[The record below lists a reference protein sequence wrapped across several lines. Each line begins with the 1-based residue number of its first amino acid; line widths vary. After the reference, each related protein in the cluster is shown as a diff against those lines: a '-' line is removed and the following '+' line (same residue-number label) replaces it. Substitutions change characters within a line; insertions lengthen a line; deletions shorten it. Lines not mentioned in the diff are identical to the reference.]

1 MALGACIIVM
11 NLYYVQPLLHQLR
24 GEFHVSTSTASA
36 LMTCTQTGYALGL
49 AFVVPLGDIIPRR
62 KLVVGI
68 FLLAAM
74 MVGIGSFITSF
85 SFFVVLSVLIGLTS
99 VGGQV
104 IIPFAADL
112 APEEQR
118 GRVIGKVMTGL
129 LMGVLLS
136 RTFSGLI
143 AQAWGWRAVY
153 VCAAGLLIAMAGVMH
168 FALPQEPIRSHVR
181 YRTLVMSS
189 WLLITKHRQ
198 LQKRA
203 YFGSLLFAA
212 NSTLWT
218 PLSFHL
224 AIAPFKYSNAV
235 IGLFGLFGVAGIL
248 AANAAGAQADKQR
261 TKVMTI
267 IGAAVLMVSFVILGI
282 GQHMLMGLAIGIIV
296 MDAGMQTVQ
305 ITNQSVI
312 YSLMPEARSRINS
325 AYMVCCF
332 SGASIGSYL
341 AGVIYSS
348 YGWTGDCW
356 LGGIFGAAIV
366 LPALFWRAP
375 ATTSVSTS

>member
-24 GEFHVSTSTASA
+24 GDFHVSTATAAA

-68 FLLAAM
+68 FLIAALM
-74 MVGIGSFITSF
+74 IGLGSFISSF
-85 SFFVVLSVLIGLTS
+85 RFFVVLSVLIGLSS

-112 APEEQR
+112 APEQQR

-129 LMGVLLS
+129 LLGVLLS

-153 VCAAGLLIAMAGVMH
+153 ACAALLLIAMAVVLH
-168 FALPQEPIRSHVR
+168 YSLPSEPVRSHVR
-181 YRTLVMSS
+181 YRTLVSS
-189 WLLITKHRQ
+189 SLMLLVRNRI

-203 YFGSLLFAA
+203 YLGTLIFAA

-224 AIAPFKYSNAV
+224 ATAPFKYSNAV
-235 IGLFGLFGVAGIL
+235 IGLFGLFGVAGVL
-248 AANAAGAQADKQR
+248 AANTAGAQADKQR
-261 TKVMTI
+261 TKIMTI
-267 IGAAVLMVSFVILGI
+267 IGATILMVSFVILGI
-282 GQHMLMGLAIGIIV
+282 GQHNFAGLAFGIIV
-296 MDAGMQTVQ
+296 MDAGMQTIQ

-312 YSLMPEARSRINS
+312 YALMPEARSRINS

-332 SGASIGSYL
+332 AGASIGSYI
-341 AGVIYSS
+341 AGVLYAS
-348 YGWTGDCW
+348 YGWSADCW
-356 LGGIFGAAIV
+356 FGALLGLAIAI
-366 LPALFWRAP
+366 PALFWRVP
-375 ATTSVSTS
+375 AKTAASTS

>member
-24 GEFHVSTSTASA
+24 GDFHVSTATAAA

-68 FLLAAM
+68 FLIAALM
-74 MVGIGSFITSF
+74 IGLGSFISSF
-85 SFFVVLSVLIGLTS
+85 SFFVVLSVLIGLSS

-112 APEEQR
+112 APEQQR

-129 LMGVLLS
+129 LLGVLLS
-136 RTFSGLI
+136 RTFAGLI

-153 VCAAGLLIAMAGVMH
+153 ACAALLLIAMAVVLH
-168 FALPQEPIRSHVR
+168 YSLPSEPVRSHVR
-181 YRTLVMSS
+181 YRTLVSS
-189 WLLITKHRQ
+189 SLMLLVRNRI

-203 YFGSLLFAA
+203 YLGTLIFAA

-235 IGLFGLFGVAGIL
+235 IGLFGLFGVAGVL
-248 AANAAGAQADKQR
+248 AANTAGAQADKQR
-261 TKVMTI
+261 TKIMTI
-267 IGAAVLMVSFVILGI
+267 IGATILMISFVILGI
-282 GQHMLMGLAIGIIV
+282 GQHNFAGLAFGIIV
-296 MDAGMQTVQ
+296 MDAGMQTIQ

-312 YSLMPEARSRINS
+312 YALMPETRSRINS

-332 SGASIGSYL
+332 AGASIGSYV
-341 AGVIYSS
+341 AGVLYAS
-348 YGWTGDCW
+348 YGWSADCW
-356 LGGIFGAAIV
+356 FGALLGLAIAI
-366 LPALFWRAP
+366 PALFWRVP
-375 ATTSVSTS
+375 AKTAASTS

>member
-24 GEFHVSTSTASA
+24 GDFHVSTATAAA

-68 FLLAAM
+68 FLLAALM
-74 MVGIGSFITSF
+74 IGVGSIITSF
-85 SFFVVLSVLIGLTS
+85 SLFVVLAVLIGLTS

-112 APEEQR
+112 AREEQR

-136 RTFSGLI
+136 RTFAGLI
-143 AQAWGWRAVY
+143 AEAWGWRAVY
-153 VCAAGLLIAMAGVMH
+153 VSAAVLLIGMAAVMH
-168 FALPQEPIRSHVR
+168 FVLPQEPVRSHVR

-203 YFGSLLFAA
+203 YLGSLLFAA

-224 AIAPFKYSNAV
+224 SGAPFKYSNAV

-248 AANAAGAQADKQR
+248 AANTAGAQADKQR
-261 TKVMTI
+261 TKVMTV
-267 IGAAVLMVSFVILGI
+267 IGASILMVSFAILGI
-282 GQHMLMGLAIGIIV
+282 GQHMLVGLALGIIV

-332 SGASIGSYL
+332 SGASIGSYIS
-341 AGVIYSS
+341 GVVYSQ

-356 LGGIFGAAIV
+356 LGGLFGAAIV
-366 LPALFWRAP
+366 IPALFWRVP
-375 ATTSVSTS
+375 ATKSVSTS

>member
-24 GEFHVSTSTASA
+24 GDFHVSTATAAA

-68 FLLAAM
+68 FLIAALM
-74 MVGIGSFITSF
+74 IGLGSFISSF
-85 SFFVVLSVLIGLTS
+85 SFFVVLSVLIGLSS

-112 APEEQR
+112 APEQQR

-129 LMGVLLS
+129 LLGVLLS

-153 VCAAGLLIAMAGVMH
+153 ACAALLLIAMAVVLH
-168 FALPQEPIRSHVR
+168 YSLPSEPVRSHVR
-181 YRTLVMSS
+181 YRTLVSS
-189 WLLITKHRQ
+189 SLMLLVRNRI

-203 YFGSLLFAA
+203 YLGTLIFAA

-224 AIAPFKYSNAV
+224 ATAPFKYSNAV
-235 IGLFGLFGVAGIL
+235 IGLFGLFGVAGVL
-248 AANAAGAQADKQR
+248 AANTAGAQADKQR
-261 TKVMTI
+261 TKIMTI
-267 IGAAVLMVSFVILGI
+267 IGATILMISFVILGI
-282 GQHMLMGLAIGIIV
+282 GQHNFAGLAFGIIV
-296 MDAGMQTVQ
+296 MDAGMQTIQ

-312 YSLMPEARSRINS
+312 YALMPEARSRINS

-332 SGASIGSYL
+332 AGASIGSYI
-341 AGVIYSS
+341 AGVLYAS
-348 YGWTGDCW
+348 YGWSADCW
-356 LGGIFGAAIV
+356 FGALLGLAIAI
-366 LPALFWRAP
+366 PALFWRVP
-375 ATTSVSTS
+375 AKTAASTS

>member
-24 GEFHVSTSTASA
+24 GDFHVSTATAAA

-68 FLLAAM
+68 FLIAALM
-74 MVGIGSFITSF
+74 IGLGSFISSF
-85 SFFVVLSVLIGLTS
+85 SFFVVLSVLIGLSS

-112 APEEQR
+112 APEQQR

-129 LMGVLLS
+129 LLGVLLS

-153 VCAAGLLIAMAGVMH
+153 ASAALLLIAMAVVLH
-168 FALPQEPIRSHVR
+168 YSLPSEPVRSHVR
-181 YRTLVMSS
+181 YRTLVSS
-189 WLLITKHRQ
+189 SLMLLVRNRI

-203 YFGSLLFAA
+203 YLGTLIFAA

-235 IGLFGLFGVAGIL
+235 IGLFGLFGVAGVL
-248 AANAAGAQADKQR
+248 AANTAGAQADKQR
-261 TKVMTI
+261 TKIMTI
-267 IGAAVLMVSFVILGI
+267 IGATILMISFVILGI
-282 GQHMLMGLAIGIIV
+282 GQHNFAGLAFGIIV
-296 MDAGMQTVQ
+296 MDAGMQTIQ

-312 YSLMPEARSRINS
+312 YELMPEARSRINS

-332 SGASIGSYL
+332 AGASIGSYI
-341 AGVIYSS
+341 AGVLYAS
-348 YGWTGDCW
+348 YGWSGDCW
-356 LGGIFGAAIV
+356 FGALLGLAIAI
-366 LPALFWRAP
+366 PALFWRVP
-375 ATTSVSTS
+375 AKTAASTS

>member
-24 GEFHVSTSTASA
+24 GDFHVSTATAAA

-68 FLLAAM
+68 FLIAALM
-74 MVGIGSFITSF
+74 IGLGSFISSF
-85 SFFVVLSVLIGLTS
+85 SFFVVLSVLIGLSS

-112 APEEQR
+112 APEQQR

-129 LMGVLLS
+129 LLGVLLS

-153 VCAAGLLIAMAGVMH
+153 ASAALLLIAMAVVLH
-168 FALPQEPIRSHVR
+168 YSLPSEPVRSHVR
-181 YRTLVMSS
+181 YRTLVSS
-189 WLLITKHRQ
+189 SLMLLVRNRI

-203 YFGSLLFAA
+203 YLGTLIFAA

-235 IGLFGLFGVAGIL
+235 IGLFGLFGVAGVL
-248 AANAAGAQADKQR
+248 AANTAGAQADKQR
-261 TKVMTI
+261 TKIMTI
-267 IGAAVLMVSFVILGI
+267 IGATILMISFVILGI
-282 GQHMLMGLAIGIIV
+282 GQHNFAGLAFGIIV
-296 MDAGMQTVQ
+296 MDAGMQTIQ

-312 YSLMPEARSRINS
+312 YALMPEARSRINS

-332 SGASIGSYL
+332 AGASIGSYI
-341 AGVIYSS
+341 AGVLYAS
-348 YGWTGDCW
+348 YGWSADCW
-356 LGGIFGAAIV
+356 FGALLGLAIAI
-366 LPALFWRAP
+366 PALFWRVP
-375 ATTSVSTS
+375 AKTAASTS

>member
-24 GEFHVSTSTASA
+24 GDFHVSTATAAA

-68 FLLAAM
+68 FLLAALM
-74 MVGIGSFITSF
+74 IGVGSFITSF
-85 SFFVVLSVLIGLTS
+85 SFFV

-112 APEEQR
+112 ALEEQR

-136 RTFSGLI
+136 RTFAGLI

-153 VCAAGLLIAMAGVMH
+153 VCAAALLVVMAGVMH

-203 YFGSLLFAA
+203 YLGSLLFAA

-224 AIAPFKYSNAV
+224 AGAPFKYSNAV

-261 TKVMTI
+261 TKVMTV
-267 IGAAVLMVSFVILGI
+267 IGAAILMVSFVILGI
-282 GQHMLMGLAIGIIV
+282 GQHMLIGLAIGIIV

-332 SGASIGSYL
+332 SGASIGSYI
-341 AGVIYSS
+341 AGVVYSS
-348 YGWTGDCW
+348 YGWAGDCW

-366 LPALFWRAP
+366 IPALFWRAP
-375 ATTSVSTS
+375 ATTNVSTS